1 MNLQKKKQLAIKT
14 LKAGKERIV
23 FLESRRDEIKEAIT
37 KQDIRDLVSDGAII
51 IKQIKGR
58 KKNQKRKHKKGV
70 GKVKKN
76 VNKRKQEYVIIT
88 RKLRNYAKEIGNRG
102 RISKENLKEI
112 RKKIRNK
119 AFKSKAH
126 LKSYIKELGK

>member
-51 IKQIKGR
+51 I
-58 KKNQKRKHKKGV
+58 
-70 GKVKKN
+70 
-76 VNKRKQEYVIIT
+76 